1 MFKITDYADRAAR
14 RDGAARVVAR
24 ARADDAAQLD
34 RPLRGRRGHL
44 PDRGARRGR
53 ARLHDAARHAVRRDV
68 LRARARASARR
79 AASPSAPRTA
89 TRSARTRATPPPR
102 RARSALAREEK
113 TGVFTGFYAVN
124 PVNDARIPIWVA
136 DYVLMDYG
144 TGAIMAVPAHDERD
158 FAFAQ
163 KFDLPIVQVVA
174 PADGEV
180 EEGVA
185 YVVALRE
192 RGARQLGRVHGHAG
206 ARGEARDRRVARR
219 ARPRQAG
226 DQLPPARLAAL
237 APALL
242 GLPDPGRPLRALR
255 DRPGARGR
263 AAGAAARDRRLPA
276 EGPLAARGRRGLGA
290 T

>member
-1 MFKITDYADRAAR
+1 MRAY
-14 RDGAARVVAR
+14 V
-24 ARADDAAQLD
+24 
-34 RPLRGRRGHL
+34 
-44 PDRGARRGR
+44 
-53 ARLHDAARHAVRRDV
+53 RHA
-68 LRARARASARR
+68 
-79 AASPSAPRTA
+79 AA
-89 TRSARTRATPPPR
+89 R

-124 PVNDARIPIWVA
+124 PVNDERIPIWVA

-163 KFDLPIVQVVA
+163 KFGLPIVPVVA

-180 EEGVA
+180 DEGVA
-185 YVVALRE
+185 YVSHSENEVLVNSGEFTGMPAPEAKRAIVDSLAE
-192 RGARQLGRVHGHAG
+192 RGRGKPAINYRLRDWLLSRQRYWGCPIPIIHC
-206 ARGEARDRRVARR
+206 DRC
-219 ARPRQAG
+219 G
-226 DQLPPARLAAL
+226 
-237 APALL
+237 
-242 GLPDPGRPLRALR
+242 